1 MKLDFTHRG
10 LAIQDIKK
18 IKNEKADFYKI
29 KFAEIDTIVSVS
41 GGLLDMRLCS
51 HFIKESVNYISR
63 NDILSCKYNV
73 NITEGM
79 YYRLVNGTLVEYQGF
94 GKNKYI
100 NFIDI
105 QSEINEIEKPFFS
118 KYTIV
123 KDTPLYV

>member
-10 LAIQDIKK
+10 LTIQDIKK

-29 KFAEIDTIVSVS
+29 KFAELDTIVSVS

-51 HFIKESVNYISR
+51 HFLKESINFISR
-63 NDILSCKYNV
+63 NDILSCRYNV
-73 NITEGM
+73 NISEGM
-79 YYRLVNGTLVEYQGF
+79 YYRLEGGSLIQYQGF
-94 GKNKYI
+94 GKNKYV

-118 KYTIV
+118 KYPIV
-123 KDTPLYV
+123 EDKPIYI

>member
-10 LAIQDIKK
+10 LTIQDIKK

-29 KFAEIDTIVSVS
+29 KFVEIDTVISVT

-63 NDILSCKYNV
+63 NDILSCKYNA

-105 QSEINEIEKPFFS
+105 QSEINEIEKPFFY
-118 KYTIV
+118 KYPIV
-123 KDTPLYV
+123 KDKLLYV